1 MKYIIKGVEPAEF
14 VNWKNQANQDWV
26 PSYADLR
33 GHEKNVLHISLL
45 TEQGCL
51 CCYCGQRI
59 SDRTESHIEHL
70 IPQSVNKD
78 LELEYTNLFA
88 SCHGSNGQ
96 HCGHKKD
103 DWYDES
109 KFVTPIEPTCSEHF
123 EYTSAGEIRPNRAHH
138 NFLTAIETIGRLKL
152 DHYSL
157 DRLRK
162 AALEPVID
170 ALDSCSEEELK
181 ELMEKIG
188 ERDGQGRFT
197 PFCFVIEFFLGKYV

>member
-88 SCHGSNGQ
+88 SCHGSN
-96 HCGHKKD
+96 
-103 DWYDES
+103 
-109 KFVTPIEPTCSEHF
+109 
-123 EYTSAGEIRPNRAHH
+123 
-138 NFLTAIETIGRLKL
+138 
-152 DHYSL
+152 
-157 DRLRK
+157 
-162 AALEPVID
+162 
-170 ALDSCSEEELK
+170 
-181 ELMEKIG
+181 
-188 ERDGQGRFT
+188 
-197 PFCFVIEFFLGKYV
+197 